1 MANII
6 VNSAYNTIQNDNTFN
21 NLSNTSIQAYNSKFT
36 PYIGEN
42 IFGSNVKALCDQV
55 RANNITDSTK
65 QVKIIYTNNMIEAIT
80 SEEIQTLKSQL
91 KTEKKYKVEAEYS
104 ETTKLIERITITE

>member
-1 MANII
+1 
-6 VNSAYNTIQNDNTFN
+6 
-21 NLSNTSIQAYNSKFT
+21 
-36 PYIGEN
+36 
-42 IFGSNVKALCDQV
+42 
-55 RANNITDSTK
+55 
-65 QVKIIYTNNMIEAIT
+65 MIEAIT